1 VIARCWHNGPGQRTV
16 AARCTTKK
24 EPWAHYGT
32 DHLELDDRTLA
43 HVQVVVVA
51 KLRKGEAF
59 LLSWNVDPEKGSGR
73 YALWMETGV
82 PIVFRYEG
90 SRPIRINRAWLDA
103 MMERSYTL
111 AGLDLM
117 PEGEY
122 PDTPQAQVP

>member
-1 VIARCWHNGPGQRTV
+1 MGTLR
-16 AARCTTKK
+16 
-24 EPWAHYGT
+24 YGS

-43 HVQVVVVA
+43 HLQVVVVS

-59 LLSWNVDPEKGSGR
+59 LLSWNAEPGRGSGR
-73 YALWMETGV
+73 YALWVETGI
-82 PIVFRYEG
+82 PIVFRYDG

-117 PEGEY
+117 PETEY
-122 PDTPQAQVP
+122 PEPPQTQGP

>member
-1 VIARCWHNGPGQRTV
+1 MLAQWSGPANGRCALHNEKGTMGTLR
-16 AARCTTKK
+16 
-24 EPWAHYGT
+24 YGS